1 MRKNI
6 LSKAE
11 ILYGELQEIFEDP
24 EAFLEKDFS
33 DRMYEL
39 LELIDKEPEQ
49 IDDIISQIEFERKNN
64 DFCPKCGLP
73 LATRNFKENRGECRG
88 NECQETITEFYCEHC
103 GWDENKD
110 C

>member
-1 MRKNI
+1 MI
-6 LSKAE
+6 SQAE
-11 ILYGELQEIFEDP
+11 VLYGELKEIVENP

-39 LELIDKEPEQ
+39 LELIGKEPEQ
-49 IDDIISQIEFERKNN
+49 IDDIISQIEQERL
-64 DFCPKCGLP
+64 DDSFCPKCGSP
-73 LATRNFKENRGECRG
+73 LTLKSFKENRGDCRG
-88 NECQETITEFYCEHC
+88 IDCQETITEFYCEHC